1 MANRKTFRPTPK
13 PVRQHR
19 FFSDQIKKKL
29 IQDLDQG
36 LVTIAEI
43 SKEYEVSRTAIYK
56 WKAKFSR
63 HYQRQTRIIIEPM
76 SDTRKIQQLKEK
88 IKQLEQALGQ
98 KQFMIDF
105 YEKMIELAEEHY
117 NIDIKKK
124 ILPDPPMVLGT
135 QRNLEHIFK

>member
-1 MANRKTFRPTPK
+1 MASRKTFNRTK
-13 PVRQHR
+13 NYQRSHR
-19 FFSDQIKKKL
+19 YFSDQIKKKL
-29 IQDLDQG
+29 IDDLDNG

-43 SKEYEVSRTAIYK
+43 SREYQVSRNAVYK

-63 HYQRQTRIIIEPM
+63 HYLRQTRQIIEPM
-76 SDTRKIQQLKEK
+76 SDTRKIKELKDK

-117 NIDIKKK
+117 HIDIKKK
-124 ILPDPPMVLGT
+124 DSIPPSSGFGNT
-135 QRNLEHIFK
+135 EKD

>member
-124 ILPDPPMVLGT
+124 DSTRPSNGSG
-135 QRNLEHIFK
+135 NNENA

>member
-1 MANRKTFRPTPK
+1 MANRKTLIHTPNYE
-13 PVRQHR
+13 RSHR
-19 FFSDQIKKKL
+19 FFSEQIKKKL
-29 IQDLDQG
+29 IDDLDKG

-43 SKEYEVSRTAIYK
+43 TREYQVSRNAVYK

-63 HYQRQTRIIIEPM
+63 HYKRQTRLIIEPM
-76 SDTRKIQQLKEK
+76 SDTRKIQELKEK

-117 NIDIKKK
+117 DIDIKKK
-124 ILPDPPMVLGT
+124 GSTRPSSGSGNKEKD
-135 QRNLEHIFK
+135 